1 MNTYTF
7 QVRGTP
13 HAEGLPLDAA
23 VRACSLPAA
32 LHRLGLQID
41 GPARKIIHRFGGSV
55 TIRLTGITRKENH
68 ANGTG

>member
-13 HAEGLPLDAA
+13 HAEGLRLDNLCA
-23 VRACSLPAA
+23 VVDLN
-32 LHRLGLQID
+32 GLQID